1 GPGIDDNIKE
11 KIFHPFFTTKEIGKG
26 TGLGLSTSYGI
37 IKKHNG
43 ELYVDNS
50 YKNGAKFVIKL
61 PVNIKPN
68 RKISEIKDI
77 TAEGYKYNGK
87 IIVIDDEKSIL
98 DLAKSIL
105 EEKGFMVD
113 IASSGTRAIELIKNN
128 HYDVIVTDIKMPG
141 KIDGRVLY
149 EVIKIEKPDLIN
161 KIIFITGDIVS
172 NDTKEFLNDK
182 SNLYILKPF
191 TIDKL
196 LNTVVKVFNG

>member
-1 GPGIDDNIKE
+1 
-11 KIFHPFFTTKEIGKG
+11 
-26 TGLGLSTSYGI
+26 
-37 IKKHNG
+37 
-43 ELYVDNS
+43 
-50 YKNGAKFVIKL
+50 
-61 PVNIKPN
+61 
-68 RKISEIKDI
+68 
-77 TAEGYKYNGK
+77 
-87 IIVIDDEKSIL
+87 
-98 DLAKSIL
+98 
-105 EEKGFMVD
+105 
-113 IASSGTRAIELIKNN
+113 
-128 HYDVIVTDIKMPG
+128 MPG